1 MTRRSNKLAALV
13 LVALALVPPLAAAQG
28 AKKKEAAPAAPAVPT
43 EAPMTKDPIKL
54 VPDGMKWG
62 MQRAEM
68 EKLVDKFIDDDF
80 RVKFKDAGSSGSK
93 IKDLETE
100 VANLKQT
107 FRRSWIDLGTGPTG
121 LDSGP
126 LVAEYTKGNSEAIMS
141 HHRGPGVKIWFFFI
155 GGKLWKTLEE
165 ISFVKGGLYGETMPD
180 AAAKIVKGV
189 GSTLPRATP
198 ANPDKGQF
206 YDVLDW
212 NDKETHMRIWDRSGV
227 LVIVREEKGTAL
239 NIGSMRKNSGQ
250 SAAAMDPQVAAILR
264 GSDAPPPP
272 PDKGKTPAKKLGRVA

>member
-1 MTRRSNKLAALV
+1 MTSRSNKLAALV
-13 LVALALVPPLAAAQG
+13 LVALAIVPPLAAAQG
-28 AKKKEAAPAAPAVPT
+28 KKKETPPAAPAVPA
-43 EAPMTKDPIKL
+43 EAPMTTDPIKL

-62 MQRAEM
+62 MPRADM

-80 RVKFKDAGSSGSK
+80 RVKFKEAGSSGSK

-126 LVAEYTKGNSEAIMS
+126 LVAEYTKGNGEAIMS

-155 GGKLWKTLEE
+155 GGRLWKTLEE

-189 GSTLPRATP
+189 GMTLPRATP
-198 ANPDKGQF
+198 ANPDKGSF

-212 NDKETHMRIWDRSGV
+212 NDKDTHMRIWDRSGV
-227 LVIVREEKGTAL
+227 LVIVREERSTLANLGNLRKATAAT
-239 NIGSMRKNSGQ
+239 KE
-250 SAAAMDPQVAAILR
+250 APMDPQIAAILR
-264 GSDAPPPP
+264 GEGGGPPPP
-272 PDKGKTPAKKLGRVA
+272 AGSASAGKKK

>member
-1 MTRRSNKLAALV
+1 MRHWAKAFGFLGSLAV
-13 LVALALVPPLAAAQG
+13 LSAAPSAP
-28 AKKKEAAPAAPAVPT
+28 AESKKPTKEAAKPAAAT
-43 EAPMTKDPIKL
+43 EAPTTKETIKL
-54 VPDGMKWG
+54 VPEGMRWG
-62 MQRAEM
+62 MSRGEL
-68 EKLVDKFIDDDF
+68 EKLIDKFVDDDF
-80 RVKFKDAGSSGSK
+80 RPRYKDAGKSASR
-93 IKDLETE
+93 IKDLDAES
-100 VANLKQT
+100 ANLKAA
-107 FRRSWIDLGTGPTG
+107 FRRSWNDLPVGPTG
-121 LDSGP
+121 LDSHP
-126 LVAEYTKGNSEAIMS
+126 IAPEFSKGNGEAVMS

-155 GGKLWKTLEE
+155 GGRLWKTYEE
-165 ISFVKGGLYGETMPD
+165 ISFVKGGLYGDTME
-180 AAAKIVKGV
+180 AAAKKLIEGV
-189 GSTLPRATP
+189 GGTAPRATP